1 MTRQRG
7 RALGRGLESLIP
19 IGPGAEK
26 GGQDAGL
33 PQFIDVDQIRPSPEQ
48 MRKRFP
54 AESLR
59 ELADSIRQHGV
70 LQPVLVRRLTDGY
83 ELIAGERRCR
93 AARLAG
99 MQRIPAIIRHEADQ
113 EDSLLLGLIEN
124 LQREDLD
131 PIEEA
136 RGIKRL
142 IEQFQLTHEEAAAR
156 LGKHRVAVTQALRLL
171 TGCPAVLS
179 ATAAGAV
186 SAGHARALVGLPSPE
201 AQEQGLKVVLGRHLS
216 VRDTERWVHDYK
228 PAPPARRPEKI
239 AQPAPGEDA
248 GPAGEAD
255 DALAELTARLRER
268 FGDGTGITGSR
279 SRGTVTLAY
288 ASAAELDDMLE
299 LLLGR

>member
-19 IGPGAEK
+19 IGSGAE
-26 GGQDAGL
+26 GRDSGL
-33 PQFIDVDQIRPSPEQ
+33 PQFIDVDQVRPSAEQ
-48 MRKRFP
+48 MRKHFP

-70 LQPVLVRRLTDGY
+70 LQPILVRSLPDGY
-83 ELIAGERRCR
+83 ELIAGERRWR

-99 MQRIPAIIRHEADQ
+99 VQRIPAIVRHDAEA

-142 IEQFQLTHEEAAAR
+142 IDQFGLTHEEAAAR

-171 TGCPAVLS
+171 NACPAILS
-179 ATAAGAV
+179 STAAGAIT
-186 SAGHARALVGLPSPE
+186 AGHARALVGLATPE
-201 AQEQGLKVVLGRHLS
+201 AQEQGLKVVLARHLS
-216 VRDTERWVHDYK
+216 VRETERWVHDYQ
-228 PAPPARRPEKI
+228 PPQPKRRPEAVQSGEGTVDEAV
-239 AQPAPGEDA
+239 AQVVQ
-248 GPAGEAD
+248 
-255 DALAELTARLRER
+255 RLEER
-268 FGDGTGITGSR
+268 FGHAVSVTGSR
-279 SRGTVTLAY
+279 TRGQVVLRY
-288 ASAAELDDMLE
+288 ASSEELDD
-299 LLLGR
+299 LLTFLLR